1 MRSGLSRVGIPLQQG
16 SDHRASFSSQD
27 ADYEGRFVQRVKS
40 KDTQTELLLLALKK
54 KKLHK
59 KNERRNLNMYV
70 LQAGC
75 TRDGR
80 TGVTW
85 PG

>member
-1 MRSGLSRVGIPLQQG
+1 MRSGLSPVGIPLQQG

-54 KKLHK
+54 KKSFIK
-59 KNERRNLNMYV
+59 KNEHRNLNMYI
-70 LQAGC
+70 LRAGC
-75 TRDGR
+75 TRDD
-80 TGVTW
+80 
-85 PG
+85 